1 MGREEYMSQ
10 ASGGGM
16 KRTLLLLLL
25 LGVSVGVTPLLYAQ
39 DLINGALTAMGGV
52 DALVQVK
59 TLVVKGTVRYWEP
72 EQSVVAG
79 GEMRHTADA
88 TFEMTGDF
96 TAHAVR
102 VDWVKNFLYPSQRT
116 FQFSEIVTP
125 QAGYVLGIDSNGRN
139 KQNRESNPPG
149 HAMSGLRLTA
159 TQRELRRASPSLL
172 LEMRNHPD
180 KVNTSPAITIGGV
193 SYPAL
198 TYQSGP
204 YTFSVMF
211 DPQTRLPARIRTL
224 DYDNIWGDSTYD
236 LTLADWRTL
245 GGVRVATSQ
254 HYELNGTVVA
264 EVKITDV
271 STNVPLPADR
281 FAVPAALQG
290 TAPKPASGNV
300 PYQWV
305 IRRQFIGLYLDSDNP
320 SFDTRATDGLRLV
333 EVAPG
338 VQHAV
343 GGTHHSL
350 IVELSDALAVFDAP
364 VSDWQSNW
372 TIAAAQAKYPG
383 KPIKYLVLTHHHMDH
398 AGGIRAYA
406 AAGATIVV
414 GQGNADHF
422 HKVLA
427 MPFTRNPDLTPRDLS
442 KTAVVEVAEH
452 YTISDGKRQVTAY
465 LAENPHAS
473 GMLIGYIADAQLGFV
488 TDLWS
493 PGAAPLPDKIT
504 PALVAV
510 VNTVKKANIVPLK
523 FAGGHGATGDY
534 APLAALAGN

>member
-1 MGREEYMSQ
+1 M
-10 ASGGGM
+10 M

-25 LGVSVGVTPLLYAQ
+25 LGVSMGVTTRSYAQ
-39 DLINGALTAMGGV
+39 DLINAALTAMGGA
-52 DALVQVK
+52 DALMQVK

-72 EQSVVAG
+72 EQSMVAG

-96 TAHAVR
+96 TSHVIR

-125 QAGYVLGIDSNGRN
+125 EAGYVIGIDSNGRN
-139 KQNRESNPPG
+139 QQNRESNPPG
-149 HAMSGLRLTA
+149 HAMSGLRFTA
-159 TQRELRRASPSLL
+159 TQRELLRASPSLL

-180 KVNTSPAITIGGV
+180 KVSASPAITIGSV
-193 SYPAL
+193 TYPTF

-204 YTFSVMF
+204 YTFIVMF
-211 DPQTRLPARIRTL
+211 DPQTHLPARIRTL
-224 DYDNIWGDSTYD
+224 DYDNVWGDSTYD

-245 GGVRVATSQ
+245 GGVQVATSQ
-254 HYELNGTVVA
+254 HYELNGKVVV
-264 EVKITDV
+264 EIKITDV

-281 FAVPAALQG
+281 FEVPAALQG
-290 TAPKPASGNV
+290 TAPKPASGNL

-338 VQHAV
+338 VQHTV
-343 GGTHHSL
+343 GGTHNSL
-350 IVELSDALAVFDAP
+350 IVELGDALVVFDAP

-398 AGGIRAYA
+398 VGGLRAYA
-406 AAGATIVV
+406 AAGATFVV
-414 GQGNADHF
+414 GKGNAEHF
-422 HKVLA
+422 RKVLA

-442 KTAVVEVAEH
+442 KTTVVEVADKH
-452 YTISDGKRQVTAY
+452 TISDGKRQVTAY
-465 LAENPHAS
+465 LAENPHAN

-504 PALVAV
+504 PALAAV
-510 VNTVKKANIVPLK
+510 VNTVKKAGITPLR

>member
-1 MGREEYMSQ
+1 
-10 ASGGGM
+10 M
-16 KRTLLLLLL
+16 KRTLLLLLW
-25 LGVSVGVTPLLYAQ
+25 LGVGVCVTTPSYAQ
-39 DLINGALTAMGGV
+39 DLINGALTALGGAE
-52 DALVQVK
+52 ALTQVK

-72 EQSVVAG
+72 EQSMVAG
-79 GEMRHTADA
+79 GEPRHTADA

-96 TAHAVR
+96 TAHVVR
-102 VDWVKNFLYPSQRT
+102 VDWVKNFLYPSPRT
-116 FQFSEIVTP
+116 FQFSEIMTP
-125 QAGYVLGIDSNGRN
+125 ESGYVVGIDSNGRN
-139 KQNRESNPPG
+139 KQNRETNPPG
-149 HAMSGLRLTA
+149 HAMSGLRFIA

-172 LEMRNHPD
+172 IEMRNHPD
-180 KVNTSPAITIGGV
+180 KVSASPAITVGSV
-193 SYPAL
+193 SYPTL

-204 YTFSVMF
+204 YNFIVMF
-211 DPQTRLPARIRTL
+211 DPQTHLPARIRTL
-224 DYDNIWGDSTYD
+224 DYDNVWGDSTYD

-271 STNVPLPADR
+271 NANAPLPAGR
-281 FAVPAALQG
+281 FEIPAALQG
-290 TAPKPASGNV
+290 TAPKPASSNV

-305 IRRQFIGLYLDSDNP
+305 LRRQFIGTYLDSDHP
-320 SFDTRATDGLRLV
+320 SFDMRATDGLKLV
-333 EVAPG
+333 ELAPG

-350 IVELSDALAVFDAP
+350 VVELGDALVVFDAP
-364 VSDWQSNW
+364 VSDWQANW

-398 AGGIRAYA
+398 VGGFRAYA
-406 AAGATIVV
+406 AAGATLVV
-414 GQGNADHF
+414 GKGNADHF
-422 HKVLA
+422 RKMLA

-442 KTAVVEVAEH
+442 KATIVEVAEQ

-465 LAENPHAS
+465 LAENPHAN
-473 GMLIGYIADAQLGFV
+473 GMLIGYIEDAQLGFV

-504 PALVAV
+504 PALAAV
-510 VNTVKKANIVPLK
+510 VNTVKKAGITPLK
-523 FAGGHGATGDY
+523 FAGGHGAASDY

>member
-1 MGREEYMSQ
+1 
-10 ASGGGM
+10 M

-25 LGVSVGVTPLLYAQ
+25 LAMGTGVPTLSYAQ
-39 DLINGALTAMGGV
+39 DFINGALTALGGAE
-52 DALVQVK
+52 ALAQVQ

-72 EQSVVAG
+72 EQSIIAG
-79 GEMRHTADA
+79 GEPRHTADA
-88 TFEMTGDF
+88 TFEMMGDF

-102 VDWVKNFLYPSQRT
+102 VDWVKNFVYPSQRT
-116 FQFSEIVTP
+116 FQFSEIITP
-125 QAGYVLGIDSNGRN
+125 EAGYVIGIDSNGRN
-139 KQNRESNPPG
+139 KQSRESNPPG
-149 HAMSGLRLTA
+149 HAMSGLRFTA
-159 TQRELRRASPSLL
+159 TQRELLRASPALLL

-180 KVNTSPAITIGGV
+180 KVSASPAITIGSV

-204 YTFSVMF
+204 YIFIVMF
-211 DPQTRLPARIRTL
+211 DPQTHLPARIRTL
-224 DYDNIWGDSTYD
+224 DYDNVWGDSTYD
-236 LTLADWRTL
+236 LTFADWRKL
-245 GGVRVATSQ
+245 GGIQTATSQ
-254 HYELNGTVVA
+254 NYELNGKVVT
-264 EVKITDV
+264 EIKITDV
-271 STNVPLPADR
+271 SANAPLPAR
-281 FAVPAALQG
+281 NFEIPAALQG

-305 IRRQFIGLYLDSDNP
+305 LRRQFIGTYLDSDNP
-320 SFDTRATDGLRLV
+320 SFDTRATDGLKLV

-350 IVELSDALAVFDAP
+350 IVELGDALVVFDAP
-364 VSDWQSNW
+364 VSDWQSHW

-398 AGGIRAYA
+398 VGGLRAYA
-406 AAGATIVV
+406 AAGATLVV
-414 GQGNADHF
+414 GKGNAEHF
-422 HKVLA
+422 RKVLA
-427 MPFTRNPDLTPRDLS
+427 MPFTRNPDLAPRDLS
-442 KTAVVEVAEH
+442 KTAIVEVADH
-452 YTISDGKRQVTAY
+452 YTIPDGKRQVTAY
-465 LAENPHAS
+465 LAENPHAV
-473 GMLIGYIADAQLGFV
+473 GMLIGYVADAQVGFV

-504 PALVAV
+504 PPLAAV
-510 VNTVKKANIVPLK
+510 VDTVKKAGITPLK